1 MHGSMGETA
10 LATESTSKA
19 YELLDRASDREKFFI
34 TAYYDGRATGNQE
47 KAQLT
52 CEAWAQTYPREFL
65 PHSFLSVMGVSR
77 NCSRVTGNSD
87 VMPLGKGCRQTGP

>member
-1 MHGSMGETA
+1 MYGSMGETA

-19 YELLDRASDREKFFI
+19 YELLDRAGDREKFFV

-47 KAQLT
+47 KAQQT

-65 PHSFLSVMGVSR
+65 PHSILVGFYLSCAGR
-77 NCSRVTGNSD
+77 I
-87 VMPLGKGCRQTGP
+87 